1 MPRAVATFSGTNY
14 STQVRCGPHTVTAD
28 EPAGRGG
35 QDAGPSPSDLLSMAL
50 ASCTAI
56 TLRMYAE
63 RKQWPLEGIEVE
75 VDLHRAA
82 DKSTSMDRV
91 LRLRGALNAEQR
103 ARLADISERTPVTL
117 TLKSGAQIRTTV
129 EE

>member
-14 STQVRCGPHTVTAD
+14 STEVRCGRHTVTTD
-28 EPAGRGG
+28 EPTARGG
-35 QDAGPSPSDLLSMAL
+35 QDVGPSPSDLLSIAL
-50 ASCTAI
+50 ASCTAM

-63 RKQWPLEGIEVE
+63 RKQWPLDGIEVE

-91 LRLRGALNAEQR
+91 LRLRGPLSAEQR

>member
-1 MPRAVATFSGTNY
+1 MTRAVATFSGTNY
-14 STQVRCGPHTVTAD
+14 STEVVCGPHTVTAD
-28 EPAGRGG
+28 EPPARGG
-35 QDAGPSPSDLLSMAL
+35 QDAGPSPSDLLSVAH

-63 RKQWPLEGIEVE
+63 RKLWPLEAIQVEVE
-75 VDLHRAA
+75 LHRAA

-91 LRLRGALNAEQR
+91 LRLRGPLSDEQR

-117 TLKSGAQIRTTV
+117 TLKSGAQIRTTI
-129 EE
+129 E

>member
-1 MPRAVATFSGTNY
+1 
-14 STQVRCGPHTVTAD
+14 
-28 EPAGRGG
+28 
-35 QDAGPSPSDLLSMAL
+35 
-50 ASCTAI
+50 
-56 TLRMYAE
+56 MYAE
-63 RKQWPLEGIEVE
+63 RKQWPLEGIEVD

-91 LRLRGALNAEQR
+91 LKLRGPLSAEQR

-117 TLKSGAQIRTTV
+117 TLKVGAQIRTTV

>member
-1 MPRAVATFSGTNY
+1 MARAIATFSGTNY
-14 STQVRCGPHTVTAD
+14 STEVRCGAHVITAD
-28 EPAGRGG
+28 EPPTRGG
-35 QDAGPSPSDLLSMAL
+35 KDAGPSPSDLLSIAL

-75 VDLHRAA
+75 VDLHRGA

-91 LRLRGALNAEQR
+91 LRLRGALSDEQR

-117 TLKSGAQIRTTV
+117 TLKSGAQIRTTM
-129 EE
+129 E